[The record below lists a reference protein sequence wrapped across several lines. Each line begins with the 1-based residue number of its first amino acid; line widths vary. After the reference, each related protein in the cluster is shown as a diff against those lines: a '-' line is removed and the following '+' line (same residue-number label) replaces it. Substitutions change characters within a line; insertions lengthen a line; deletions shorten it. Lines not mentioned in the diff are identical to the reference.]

1 MEGPLEKKHACKIGD
16 SQWEGI
22 VIREGAAR
30 GQEGLGKKARTGK
43 SDMRRV
49 GGRDA
54 SWNKEREDNIGQN
67 WTKACV
73 CAIVQFLHW
82 TELDNIQQ
90 NWTKTCESVIFA
102 IFAMDKTG

>member
-1 MEGPLEKKHACKIGD
+1 MGGNSD
-16 SQWEGI
+16 Q
-22 VIREGAAR
+22 RGAAR

-73 CAIVQFLHW
+73 SAIVQFLHW
-82 TELDNIQQ
+82 TELDI
-90 NWTKTCESVIFA
+90 KYA
-102 IFAMDKTG
+102 IVQFVQKF